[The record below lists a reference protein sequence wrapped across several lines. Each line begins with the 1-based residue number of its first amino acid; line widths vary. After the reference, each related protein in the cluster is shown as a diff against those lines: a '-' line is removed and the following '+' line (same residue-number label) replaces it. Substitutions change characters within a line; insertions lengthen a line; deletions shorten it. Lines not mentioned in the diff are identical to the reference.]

1 MSENIFEY
9 VNKNAKIYDVVLY
22 FLGGKNIVKQGKNYK
37 CICPFHNDHHPS
49 MSINVER
56 NIYKCF
62 TCGAGGGPITFVS
75 KYKNIPY
82 FEALKEVVK
91 ICKIDLPSDI
101 KLTER
106 TDEKFEKYKQEYSAL
121 KELGDFY
128 SLSLSTS
135 EGEKC
140 INYLTSRGIDKDI
153 IQDFSLGYAPADSS
167 LSVKALSKRNYSL
180 SVLQQAG
187 ILSESKNLDRFSDR
201 LTIPLKDE
209 HGRII
214 AFASRV
220 LDSITKEQKYINYP
234 ETNIFI
240 KRDYLFNLNQ
250 ADLYLKKEKCL
261 YVVEGYMDVIALYKA
276 GIKNAVALMT
286 SNITPQQILIL
297 KKKAVE
303 IRMLL
308 DSDDAGQKGIERSLL
323 PMLKENIN
331 VKVVV
336 RFDRDNEGKD
346 PDEVISKKGKDYLL
360 AKIKK
365 TINPFSFIIYNRLNN
380 RKKITSSSEIND
392 LLKELEDYYPYLT
405 DLNRKKNID
414 GLSRVTD
421 ISSENLLSYFS
432 KNSKVIYPKEKK
444 KREEKI
450 VFDNLDTSTSKITN
464 SAISLANYLLNSSS
478 YKIEAVNS
486 KVIQNEISILIA
498 IASSRAYYEI
508 INSYKVD
515 DDLFQFSYF
524 PFYIVQMLLGRL
536 YQDKKT
542 ITKDDLISLFSE
554 FKKVYE
560 TNTNEEEID
569 FSEIITMKR
578 MKISLDVIDKIFV
591 CLENCLIDSKRELI
605 GEDCLINLIKKAV
618 SIQNDKR
625 EEILNSDISLDEKLN
640 MLKDSEK

>member
-75 KYKNIPY
+75 KYKNIPS

-180 SVLQQAG
+180 SVLQQSG

-250 ADLYLKKEKCL
+250 ADL
-261 YVVEGYMDVIALYKA
+261 
-276 GIKNAVALMT
+276 
-286 SNITPQQILIL
+286 
-297 KKKAVE
+297 
-303 IRMLL
+303 
-308 DSDDAGQKGIERSLL
+308 
-323 PMLKENIN
+323 
-331 VKVVV
+331 
-336 RFDRDNEGKD
+336 
-346 PDEVISKKGKDYLL
+346 
-360 AKIKK
+360 
-365 TINPFSFIIYNRLNN
+365 
-380 RKKITSSSEIND
+380 
-392 LLKELEDYYPYLT
+392 
-405 DLNRKKNID
+405 
-414 GLSRVTD
+414 
-421 ISSENLLSYFS
+421 
-432 KNSKVIYPKEKK
+432 
-444 KREEKI
+444 
-450 VFDNLDTSTSKITN
+450 
-464 SAISLANYLLNSSS
+464 
-478 YKIEAVNS
+478 
-486 KVIQNEISILIA
+486 
-498 IASSRAYYEI
+498 
-508 INSYKVD
+508 
-515 DDLFQFSYF
+515 
-524 PFYIVQMLLGRL
+524 
-536 YQDKKT
+536 
-542 ITKDDLISLFSE
+542 
-554 FKKVYE
+554 
-560 TNTNEEEID
+560 
-569 FSEIITMKR
+569 
-578 MKISLDVIDKIFV
+578 
-591 CLENCLIDSKRELI
+591 
-605 GEDCLINLIKKAV
+605 
-618 SIQNDKR
+618 
-625 EEILNSDISLDEKLN
+625 
-640 MLKDSEK
+640 